1 HLFPYG
7 DEEKK
12 KKKGLTY
19 YDSLIDE
26 LLKHGI
32 QPLITLNHFNVPLYL
47 AKHYGGWA
55 NRKMIDF
62 YCRLVRL
69 LMTRY
74 KGKVTKWLTFCE
86 INVGLFQPYSTL

>member
-1 HLFPYG
+1 MGFKLFTFVSYWTRLFPYG
-7 DEEKK
+7 DEEQPNE
-12 KKKGLTY
+12 KGLTY

-62 YCRLVRL
+62 YCRTSPSVNDPL
-69 LMTRY
+69 
-74 KGKVTKWLTFCE
+74 
-86 INVGLFQPYSTL
+86 